1 MKKFY
6 QRFVRGVILSCCL
19 SIACVIHAEGSE
31 LPPVPIPSQHA
42 FWIFSGLVS
51 NERGENFGYFFKM
64 QRDAAHFQVRA
75 ALFDAETQRVLIE
88 EDSQAI
94 LENTHELNWH
104 VGHAF
109 LHFNP
114 INDSWVFGFKNDKK
128 QGFNFKVDMLDETKK
143 SLATKVQ
150 DGVTQTI
157 RQTKQLN
164 GHIQIGAEGEDQFV
178 TAGKTWFRK
187 ITLTDDNMLYH
198 PPFQGLLC
206 QWRDG
211 GGFYT
216 MHTRDIKAQCG
227 AMAGWYNANGKAQA
241 ISQFVTIKQ
250 DPDNRWHIHA
260 LAPPMDLFLTNL
272 LENKNTQEVAGFV
285 VQDQMPGFCVLSEEL
300 FINPGSLFAQQEGLL
315 RSVVWP
321 IG

>member
-6 QRFVRGVILSCCL
+6 QHVVQGVILSCFL
-19 SIACVIHAEGSE
+19 SVVCMGYAAEVSE
-31 LPPVPIPSQHA
+31 LPVVPIPSQHA

-51 NERGENFGYFFKM
+51 NESGENFGYFFKM
-64 QRDAAHFQVRA
+64 QRDANHFDVRA
-75 ALFDAETQRVLIE
+75 ALFDAETQRVLVE
-88 EDSQAI
+88 EHSQA
-94 LENTHELNWH
+94 LLDNTPELNWH

-114 INDSWVFGFKNDKK
+114 INDNWVFGFKNDQK
-128 QGFNFKVDMLDETKK
+128 QGFNFKVDMLDVAKK

-150 DGVTQTI
+150 EGITQTI

-164 GHIQIGAEGEDQFV
+164 GHIQIGTEGDDQFV

-187 ITLTDDNMLYH
+187 IALTDDRMLYH

-211 GGFYT
+211 SAFYT

-227 AMAGWYNANGKAQA
+227 AMAGWYSANGKAQA
-241 ISQFVTIKQ
+241 ISQFMTIKP
-250 DPDNRWHIHA
+250 DLDNRWHIHA
-260 LAPPMDLFLTNL
+260 VAPQLDLFLTNL
-272 LENKNTQEVAGFV
+272 LDKKNIQEVAGFV

-300 FINPGSLFAQQEGLL
+300 FVNPASIVAQQ
-315 RSVVWP
+315 RSMVWP